1 MADNVTAS
9 AGTADGAVFASDDIL
24 GVQYPRTKITLGA
37 DGVNDGD
44 VATGNPLPVTG
55 TVAVTN
61 AGLTELAGAINGSA
75 QMDVNIAASGA
86 TVPVSGTF
94 WQATQPVSGTFW
106 QATQPV
112 SLASVPSHAVTN
124 AGTFAVQSAAAGDV
138 AHDGVDSG
146 NPVKTGAVAIAHG
159 TNPTAVA
166 AADRTNLYANRAG
179 IPFVM
184 GGHPNIITLEA
195 VYIVV

>member
-94 WQATQPVSGTFW
+94 WQATQPVS
-106 QATQPV
+106 
-112 SLASVPSHAVTN
+112 LASVPSHAVTN

-146 NPVKTGAVAIAHG
+146 NPVKTGAVAVAHG